1 MQKSLWKASKFRDL
15 WRGEGESFLREF
27 LREFCEMCVCVGYPR
42 PKQEGRGRER
52 EREGRKDFE
61 VMLAW
66 MNVIFAWRTHG

>member
-1 MQKSLWKASKFRDL
+1 MCWLSSAETR
-15 WRGEGESFLREF
+15 RE
-27 LREFCEMCVCVGYPR
+27 RE
-42 PKQEGRGRER
+42 RER